1 MKNDNVKDIRKSFNV
16 LLGTLFTCIVVFFFA
31 LFVCEIM
38 LNNGTLF
45 GWLLVASAALA
56 IFAIFYGIV
65 YSITLKKPSIFFYSL
80 LPLFAIGGMFLIL
93 ASAFTSSMCSNCA
106 SGVDETKFY
115 LGFFGTPL
123 AAIITAIITRT
134 VLIMDAK
141 NAQNV
146 QGVQS
151 VRDNQSVQS
160 APQAV
165 APVAV
170 DVSTNVVMGIYKSI
184 YKYTVI
190 CNLILIAL
198 ALLFLISI
206 ALRFYMV
213 IIALLVIPAGFAIAI
228 FIYGIVTSYK
238 NSNPGIFFYALLPV
252 ITVILSVCVSIS
264 SMGLG
269 FLVVPFVATIAI
281 FISSTVK
288 DYVKKKIEKKYH
300 MIIDA
305 CL

>member
-45 GWLLVASAALA
+45 GWLLVASAVLA

-93 ASAFTSSMCSNCA
+93 ASAFTSSMCSNCV

-146 QGVQS
+146 QG
-151 VRDNQSVQS
+151 NQSVQS

-170 DVSTNVVMGIYKSI
+170 DVSTNVVMDIYKSI

-190 CNLILIAL
+190 CDLILIAL
-198 ALLFLISI
+198 ALLFLIGI
-206 ALRFYMV
+206 ALHFYMV
-213 IIALLVIPAGFAIAI
+213 VIALLVIPAGFAIVI

-238 NSNPGIFFYALLPV
+238 NSNPGIFFYALLPA

-269 FLVVPFVATIAI
+269 FLVVPFIATIAI

-288 DYVKKKIEKKYH
+288 DRVKKKIEKD
-300 MIIDA
+300 II
-305 CL
+305 